1 MKLLHKIKSILH
13 ELIYRRHIVKKR
25 YGMTAKGKCLVQYL
39 IDKYI
44 NNTKPDNYIEAY
56 ESTLQDK
63 VNQWRENGE
72 VSIWFLP
79 KNTIP
84 INTPEEELLIVAAIQ
99 ILTVLLSTASK
110 EEQRFYCD
118 EIKDDLPRNMISQV
132 LEKGRIY
139 NKEALK
145 C

>member
-1 MKLLHKIKSILH
+1 MKLLHTIKSILH

-25 YGMTAKGKCLVQYL
+25 YGMTAKGQCIAQYL

-44 NNTKPDNYIEAY
+44 NSTKPDNYIEAY
-56 ESTLQDK
+56 ETIIQDK

-72 VSIWFLP
+72 VCIWFLP

-84 INTPEEELLIVAAIQ
+84 INTPEEELLALAAIQ

-118 EIKDDLPRNMISQV
+118 QIKDDFSRNMISQA